1 METGSSTGTAL
12 SARAVFFVAPRS
24 VEIRNVALGSEQPN
38 AGQCDKDAPVLVRSR
53 LAAISSG
60 TELLFFRGQMPEQI
74 EGETLAALGEAGG
87 YPLAY
92 GYMNVGVTASGQRVF
107 AFQPH
112 QDRFRCNPDE
122 LVAIPADVR
131 DEDAVLLPSV
141 ETALSIVHDAAPLL
155 GERVAVFG
163 LGVIGLLVC
172 ELLVRCGIRKPVAVD
187 PIPERRERAA
197 ELGCACLSP
206 SEPRLETEIERL
218 TDGRGLDIAINTS
231 GSQAALQTAIDASA
245 LHGTVVEAS
254 WYGRKP
260 VELQLGEAFHRRRLT
275 IKSSQVSRVP
285 PALSARWDK
294 ARRLQTAME
303 LCRALRPGKHITHRF
318 ALGQAQEAF
327 ELLDTQPEPVLQIV
341 LEMPD

>member
-1 METGSSTGTAL
+1 METGPSTETAL

-24 VEIRNVALGSEQPN
+24 VEIRSVELEPEPPN
-38 AGQCDKDAPVLVRSR
+38 REYSDEGEPVLVRSR

-60 TELLFFRGQMPEQI
+60 TELLFFRGRMPERI
-74 EGETLAALGEAGG
+74 DGETLAALGETAG

-92 GYMNVGVTASGQRVF
+92 GYMNVGVTTRGERVF

-112 QDRFRCNPDE
+112 QDRFRCNREE
-122 LVAIPADVR
+122 LVPIPDDLR

-155 GERVAVFG
+155 GDRVAVFG

-172 ELLVRCGIRKPVAVD
+172 ELLLRCGIREPVAID
-187 PIPERRERAA
+187 PIPERRERATT
-197 ELGCACLSP
+197 LGCTCLSP
-206 SEPRLETEIERL
+206 SDLQLDTEISKL
-218 TDGRGLDIAINTS
+218 TEGRGLDVAVNTS
-231 GSQAALQTAIDASA
+231 GNQTALQTAIDAA
-245 LHGTVVEAS
+245 AQHGTVVEAS
-254 WYGRKP
+254 WYGSTP
-260 VELQLGEAFHRRRLT
+260 VQLQLGEAFHRRRLT

-294 ARRLQTAME
+294 PRRLQTAME
-303 LCRALRPGKHITHRF
+303 LCRELRPSKHITHRF
-318 ALGQAQEAF
+318 ALEDAQGAF
-327 ELLDTQPEPVLQIV
+327 ELLDTRPELVLQIV